1 MIEFKRYPHVGDLIS
16 HYAKALNNEDIVKL
30 LSSGVKSKEE
40 AYVLSRF
47 LLTVI
52 DNMATDMQENILV
65 LGSTDNTSMI
75 PDIDYEI
82 SLYLAH
88 KGMEDVWDKVCNEE

>member
-16 HYAKALNNEDIVKL
+16 HYASTQKNEEVIALL
-30 LSSGVKSKEE
+30 TSGVKSRQQ
-40 AYVLSRF
+40 AQILSRF
-47 LLTVI
+47 VLTVI
-52 DNMATDMQENILV
+52 DLMAIDMQKNVLV
-65 LGSTDNTSMI
+65 LGSIDNTSMI

-82 SLYLAH
+82 SLYLAN